1 MIEIELATSI
11 HVEAVGRLFDLYRR
25 FYECDP
31 DLDLATSYIRERIER
46 GESFIH
52 VATIDGEAIGFVQSY
67 PSFCSVDAIKRH
79 VLYDLYVDESH
90 RDVGV
95 GAQLMDAARMQR
107 SPTGRSGSISRPH
120 TTTPGQHLY
129 EKLGYERV
137 EGSLPILSSF
147 SRAVQPTRPGRFSP
161 RSWRGPPERRR
172 RAQGRHTSRS
182 GR

>member
-1 MIEIELATSI
+1 M
-11 HVEAVGRLFDLYRR
+11 YRR

-67 PSFCSVDAIKRH
+67 PTFCSVDAIKRH

-90 RDVGV
+90 RDAGV
-95 GAQLMDAARMQR
+95 GAQLMDAARDAAIADGAKR
-107 SPTGRSGSISRPH
+107 VDLETAH
-120 TTTPGQHLY
+120 DNAPGQHLY

-137 EGSLPILSSF
+137 EGFFTYSLALLPSGSAHET
-147 SRAVQPTRPGRFSP
+147 RKVQPAKLA
-161 RSWRGPPERRR
+161 
-172 RAQGRHTSRS
+172 RAARAASASS
-182 GR
+182 GRRTSWSGR

>member
-1 MIEIELATSI
+1 MIEIEQATSI

-90 RDVGV
+90 RDAGV
-95 GAQLMDAARMQR
+95 GAQLMDAARDAAIADGAKR
-107 SPTGRSGSISRPH
+107 VDLETAH
-120 TTTPGQHLY
+120 DNAPGQHLY

-137 EGSLPILSSF
+137 EGFFTYSLEL
-147 SRAVQPTRPGRFSP
+147 
-161 RSWRGPPERRR
+161 
-172 RAQGRHTSRS
+172 
-182 GR
+182 